1 MSAERA
7 VPAAPSLPD
16 TALVADRLAGL
27 RQRMTSV
34 GVDPA
39 RIEVVAVTKGFP
51 PEVVGVATGAGLHLL
66 GENYAQDLLSKVA
79 WLGDQPSPPTVAA
92 RRVDRPAGGVQWHFI
107 GRLQRNKVRQLTPH
121 MACFQSVDR
130 SELVDELG
138 RRAPGCRLL
147 VQVNTTGE
155 AQKGGCRPDDVGG
168 LVDRAM
174 AAGLMVEGLM
184 TVGPTAPAIDP
195 APSFGL
201 LRRLVDRLGLQTC
214 SMGMT
219 DDLEIAVREGSTM
232 IRVGRALFGP
242 RPLRGDVGN

>member
-1 MSAERA
+1 MTAERA

-16 TALVADRLAGL
+16 SALVADRLTGL
-27 RQRMTSV
+27 HRRMTAV

-51 PEVVGVATGAGLHLL
+51 PDVVRVATGAGLHLL

-79 WLGDQPSPPTVAA
+79 WLRDQPSPPTVSW
-92 RRVDRPAGGVQWHFI
+92 QFI
-107 GRLQRNKVRQLTPH
+107 GRLQRNKVRQLAPH
-121 MACFQSVDR
+121 VACFQSVDR
-130 SELVDELG
+130 PELVDELA

-147 VQVNTTGE
+147 IQVNTTGE
-155 AQKGGCRPDDVGG
+155 AQKGGCDPDQAGG

-174 AAGLMVEGLM
+174 AAGLMVGGLM
-184 TVGPTAPAIDP
+184 TVGPTDPANDP

-201 LRRLVDRLGLQTC
+201 LRQLVDRFGLQTC

-219 DDLEIAVREGSTM
+219 DDLEIALREGSTM